1 MDLPFDFS
9 AGAASLGH
17 RFLIG
22 LQPGHVLSDHDKRL
36 LSLLRPAGVVFF
48 RANFKAGVP
57 YEEWLGT
64 HRQLIAD
71 IREYIGREEV
81 IFSIDH
87 EGGGVLRPP
96 APITPFAYARR
107 WREHAAEVGHAMG
120 RELASLGFN
129 VNFAPV
135 LDVNSNPDN
144 PVIGRR
150 SFGTTPEEV
159 TRAAR
164 PFLHAMQAEGVM
176 GCLKHFPGHGDTSV
190 DSHYGLPVVDV
201 DATTFR
207 KRELVPFCELAN
219 GEARMVMT
227 AHIVFPQIDPG
238 TPATMSRTILQDVLR
253 KELGFGGVVVSD
265 DLGMKAISSM
275 LDQPE
280 TSIKLANAG
289 CDLLCMCAYWADTGL
304 ILRIIDNMIA
314 GIRDGSVAETVLEQ
328 SHQRITT
335 LLAELPR
342 HEVTAL
348 SGEDFAR
355 HAGVAPLHDNSARKI
370 AEGGAATV

>member
-1 MDLPFDFS
+1 MDLPFDLG

-22 LQPGHVLSDHDKRL
+22 LQPGHVLGDHDKRL

-48 RANFKAGVP
+48 RANFQAGVP

-64 HRQLIAD
+64 HRQLVAD
-71 IREYIGREEV
+71 IREHIGRDEV

-107 WREHAAEVGHAMG
+107 WRENAADVGHAMG

-150 SFGTTPEEV
+150 SFGATPQEV
-159 TRAAR
+159 TEAAR

-201 DATTFR
+201 DAKTFR
-207 KRELVPFCELAN
+207 ERELAPFRELAN

-238 TPATMSRTILQDVLR
+238 TPATMSRTILQDILR
-253 KELGFGGVVVSD
+253 NELGFGGVVVSD

-304 ILRIIDNMIA
+304 ILRIIDNIIA

-328 SHQRITT
+328 SHQRVTK
-335 LLAELPR
+335 LLSELPR
-342 HEVTAL
+342 HGVTAL
-348 SGEDFAR
+348 SDADFTR
-355 HAGVAPLHDNSARKI
+355 HAGLAPLHDNSARKV

>member
-1 MDLPFDFS
+1 MDLPFDLG

-22 LQPGHVLSDHDKRL
+22 LQPGHVLGDHDKRL

-48 RANFKAGVP
+48 RANFQAGVP

-64 HRQLIAD
+64 HRQLVAD
-71 IREYIGREEV
+71 IREHIGRDEV

-107 WREHAAEVGHAMG
+107 WRENAADVGHAMG

-150 SFGTTPEEV
+150 SFGATPQEV
-159 TRAAR
+159 TEAAR

-201 DATTFR
+201 DAKTFR
-207 KRELVPFCELAN
+207 ERELAPFRELAN

-238 TPATMSRTILQDVLR
+238 TPATMSRTILQDILR
-253 KELGFGGVVVSD
+253 NELGFGGVVVSD

-304 ILRIIDNMIA
+304 ILRIIDNIIA

-328 SHQRITT
+328 SHQRVTK
-335 LLAELPR
+335 LLSELPR

-348 SGEDFAR
+348 SDADFTH
-355 HAGVAPLHDNSARKI
+355 HAGLAPLHDNSARKV

>member
-1 MDLPFDFS
+1 MDLPFDLG

-22 LQPGHVLSDHDKRL
+22 LQPGHVLGDHDKRL

-48 RANFKAGVP
+48 RANFQAGVP
-57 YEEWLGT
+57 YEEWLGA
-64 HRQLIAD
+64 HRQLVAD
-71 IREYIGREEV
+71 IREHIGRDEV

-107 WREHAAEVGHAMG
+107 WRENAADVGHAMG

-150 SFGTTPEEV
+150 SFGATPQEV
-159 TRAAR
+159 TEAAR

-201 DATTFR
+201 DAKRFR
-207 KRELVPFCELAN
+207 QRELAPFRELAN

-238 TPATMSRTILQDVLR
+238 TPATMSRTILQDILR
-253 KELGFGGVVVSD
+253 NELGFGGVVVSD

-304 ILRIIDNMIA
+304 ILRIIDNIIA

-328 SHQRITT
+328 SHQRVTK
-335 LLAELPR
+335 LLSELPR

-348 SGEDFAR
+348 SDADFTR
-355 HAGVAPLHDNSARKI
+355 HAGLAPLHDNSARKV

>member
-1 MDLPFDFS
+1 MDLPFDLG

-48 RANFKAGVP
+48 RANFQAGVP

-64 HRQLIAD
+64 HRQLVAD
-71 IREYIGREEV
+71 IREHIGRDEV

-107 WREHAAEVGHAMG
+107 WRENAADVGQAMG

-150 SFGTTPEEV
+150 SFGATPQEV
-159 TRAAR
+159 TEAAR

-201 DATTFR
+201 DARTFR
-207 KRELVPFCELAN
+207 QRELAPFRELAN

-227 AHIVFPQIDPG
+227 AHIVFPHIDPG
-238 TPATMSRTILQDVLR
+238 TPATMSRTILQDILR
-253 KELGFGGVVVSD
+253 NELGFGGVVVSD

-275 LDQPE
+275 LDRPE

-304 ILRIIDNMIA
+304 ILRIIDNIIA

-335 LLAELPR
+335 LLSQLSR
-342 HEVTAL
+342 HGVTAL
-348 SGEDFAR
+348 PDADFAR
-355 HAGVAPLHDNSARKI
+355 HAGLAPLHDNTARKV

>member
-1 MDLPFDFS
+1 MDLPFDLG

-22 LQPGHVLSDHDKRL
+22 LQPGHVLGDHDKRL

-48 RANFKAGVP
+48 RANFQAGVP

-64 HRQLIAD
+64 HRQLVAD
-71 IREYIGREEV
+71 IREHIGRDEV

-107 WREHAAEVGHAMG
+107 WRENAADVGHAMG

-150 SFGTTPEEV
+150 SFGATPQEV
-159 TRAAR
+159 TEAAR
-164 PFLHAMQAEGVM
+164 PFLHAIQAEGVM

-201 DATTFR
+201 DAKTFR
-207 KRELVPFCELAN
+207 ERELAPFRELAN

-238 TPATMSRTILQDVLR
+238 TPATMSRTILQDILR
-253 KELGFGGVVVSD
+253 NELGFGGVVVSD

-304 ILRIIDNMIA
+304 ILRIIDNIIA

-328 SHQRITT
+328 SHQRVTK
-335 LLAELPR
+335 LLSELPR
-342 HEVTAL
+342 HGVTAL
-348 SGEDFAR
+348 SDADFTR
-355 HAGVAPLHDNSARKI
+355 HAGLAPLHDNSARKV

>member
-1 MDLPFDFS
+1 MDLPFNLG

-22 LQPGHVLSDHDKRL
+22 LQPGHVLGDHDKRL

-48 RANFKAGVP
+48 RANFQAGVP

-64 HRQLIAD
+64 HRQLVAD
-71 IREYIGREEV
+71 IREHIGRDEV

-107 WREHAAEVGHAMG
+107 WRENAADVGHAMG

-150 SFGTTPEEV
+150 SFGATPQEV
-159 TRAAR
+159 TEAAR

-201 DATTFR
+201 DAKTFR
-207 KRELVPFCELAN
+207 QRELAPFRELTN

-238 TPATMSRTILQDVLR
+238 TPATMSRTILQDILR
-253 KELGFGGVVVSD
+253 NELGFGGVVVSD

-304 ILRIIDNMIA
+304 ILRIIDNIIA
-314 GIRDGSVAETVLEQ
+314 GIRDGSVAETALEQ
-328 SHQRITT
+328 SHQRVTA
-335 LLAELPR
+335 LLSELPR
-342 HEVTAL
+342 HEVRAL
-348 SGEDFAR
+348 SDADFAR
-355 HAGVAPLHDNSARKI
+355 HAGLAPLHDNSARKV

>member
-1 MDLPFDFS
+1 MDLPFDLG

-22 LQPGHVLSDHDKRL
+22 LQPGHVLGDHDKRL

-48 RANFKAGVP
+48 RANFQAGVP

-64 HRQLIAD
+64 HRQLVAD
-71 IREYIGREEV
+71 IREHIGRDEV

-107 WREHAAEVGHAMG
+107 WRENAADVGHAMG

-150 SFGTTPEEV
+150 SFGATPQEV
-159 TRAAR
+159 TEAAR

-201 DATTFR
+201 DAKTFR
-207 KRELVPFCELAN
+207 ERELAPFRELAN

-238 TPATMSRTILQDVLR
+238 TPATMSRTILQDILR
-253 KELGFGGVVVSD
+253 NELGFGGVVVSD

-304 ILRIIDNMIA
+304 ILRIIDNIIA

-328 SHQRITT
+328 SHQRVTK
-335 LLAELPR
+335 LLSELPR
-342 HEVTAL
+342 HGVTAL
-348 SGEDFAR
+348 SDVDFTR
-355 HAGVAPLHDNSARKI
+355 HAGLAPLHDNSARKV

>member
-1 MDLPFDFS
+1 MDLPFDLG

-22 LQPGHVLSDHDKRL
+22 LQPGHVLGDHDKRL

-48 RANFKAGVP
+48 RANFQAGVP

-64 HRQLIAD
+64 HRQLVAD
-71 IREYIGREEV
+71 IREHIGRDEV

-107 WREHAAEVGHAMG
+107 WRENAADVGHAMG

-150 SFGTTPEEV
+150 SFGATPQEV
-159 TRAAR
+159 TEAAR

-201 DATTFR
+201 DAKTFR
-207 KRELVPFCELAN
+207 ERELAPFRELAN

-238 TPATMSRTILQDVLR
+238 TPATMSRTILQDILR
-253 KELGFGGVVVSD
+253 NELGFGGVVVSD

-304 ILRIIDNMIA
+304 ILRIIDNIIA
-314 GIRDGSVAETVLEQ
+314 GIRDGSVATYDAVLIATD
-328 SHQRITT
+328 HDDVDYNGLVR
-335 LLAELPR
+335 
-342 HEVTAL
+342 
-348 SGEDFAR
+348 GAR
-355 HAGVAPLHDNSARKI
+355 LIVDTRNVCERNGLRADHVVKA
-370 AEGGAATV
+370 

>member
-1 MDLPFDFS
+1 MDLPFDLG

-22 LQPGHVLSDHDKRL
+22 LQPGHVLGDHDKRL

-48 RANFKAGVP
+48 RANFQAGVP
-57 YEEWLGT
+57 YEEWLGA
-64 HRQLIAD
+64 HRQLVAD
-71 IREYIGREEV
+71 IREHIGRDEV

-107 WREHAAEVGHAMG
+107 WRENAADVGHAMG

-150 SFGTTPEEV
+150 SFGATPQEV
-159 TRAAR
+159 TEAAR

-201 DATTFR
+201 DAKRFR
-207 KRELVPFCELAN
+207 QRELAPFRELAN

-238 TPATMSRTILQDVLR
+238 TPATMSRTILQDILR
-253 KELGFGGVVVSD
+253 NELGFGGVVVSD

-275 LDQPE
+275 LGQPE

-304 ILRIIDNMIA
+304 ILRIIDNIIA

-328 SHQRITT
+328 SHQRVTK
-335 LLAELPR
+335 LLSELPR

-348 SGEDFAR
+348 SDADFTR
-355 HAGVAPLHDNSARKI
+355 HAGLAPLHDNSARKV

>member
-1 MDLPFDFS
+1 MDLPFDLG

-22 LQPGHVLSDHDKRL
+22 LQPGHVLGDHDKRL

-48 RANFKAGVP
+48 RANFQAGVP

-64 HRQLIAD
+64 HRQLVAD
-71 IREYIGREEV
+71 IREHIGRDEV

-107 WREHAAEVGHAMG
+107 WRENAADVGHAMG

-150 SFGTTPEEV
+150 SFGATPQEV
-159 TRAAR
+159 TEAAR

-201 DATTFR
+201 DARTFR
-207 KRELVPFCELAN
+207 ERELAPFRELAN

-238 TPATMSRTILQDVLR
+238 TPATMSRTILQDILR
-253 KELGFGGVVVSD
+253 NELGFGGVVVSD

-304 ILRIIDNMIA
+304 ILRIIDNIIA

-328 SHQRITT
+328 SHQRVTK
-335 LLAELPR
+335 LLSELPR
-342 HEVTAL
+342 HGVTAL
-348 SGEDFAR
+348 SDADFTR
-355 HAGVAPLHDNSARKI
+355 HAGLAPLHDNSARKV

>member
-1 MDLPFDFS
+1 MDLPFDLG

-22 LQPGHVLSDHDKRL
+22 LQPGHVLGDHDKRL

-48 RANFKAGVP
+48 RANFQAGVP

-64 HRQLIAD
+64 HRQLVAD
-71 IREYIGREEV
+71 IREHIGRDEV

-107 WREHAAEVGHAMG
+107 WRENAADVGHAMG

-150 SFGTTPEEV
+150 SFGATPQEV
-159 TRAAR
+159 TEAAR

-201 DATTFR
+201 DAKTFR
-207 KRELVPFCELAN
+207 QRELAPFRELAN

-238 TPATMSRTILQDVLR
+238 TPATMSRTILQDILR
-253 KELGFGGVVVSD
+253 NELGFGGVVVSD

-304 ILRIIDNMIA
+304 ILRIIDNIIA

-328 SHQRITT
+328 SHQRVTK
-335 LLAELPR
+335 LLSELPR

-348 SGEDFAR
+348 SDADFTR
-355 HAGVAPLHDNSARKI
+355 HAGLAPLHDNSARKV

>member
-1 MDLPFDFS
+1 MDLPFDLG

-22 LQPGHVLSDHDKRL
+22 LQPGHVLGDHDKRL

-48 RANFKAGVP
+48 RANFQAGVP

-64 HRQLIAD
+64 HRQLVAD
-71 IREYIGREEV
+71 IREHIGRDEV

-107 WREHAAEVGHAMG
+107 WRENAADVGHAMG

-150 SFGTTPEEV
+150 SFGATPQEV
-159 TRAAR
+159 TEAAR

-201 DATTFR
+201 DAKTFR
-207 KRELVPFCELAN
+207 ERELAPFRELAN

-238 TPATMSRTILQDVLR
+238 TPATMSRTILQDILR
-253 KELGFGGVVVSD
+253 NELGFGGVVVSD

-304 ILRIIDNMIA
+304 ILRIIDNIIA

-328 SHQRITT
+328 SHQRVTK
-335 LLAELPR
+335 LLSELPR
-342 HEVTAL
+342 HGVTAL
-348 SGEDFAR
+348 SDADFTR
-355 HAGVAPLHDNSARKI
+355 HAGLAPLHDNSARKV
-370 AEGGAATV
+370 AEGGVATV

>member
-1 MDLPFDFS
+1 MDLPFDLG

-22 LQPGHVLSDHDKRL
+22 LQPGHVLGDHDKRL

-48 RANFKAGVP
+48 RANFQAGVP

-64 HRQLIAD
+64 HRQLVAD
-71 IREYIGREEV
+71 IREHIGRDEV

-107 WREHAAEVGHAMG
+107 WRENAADVGHAMG

-150 SFGTTPEEV
+150 SFGATPQEV
-159 TRAAR
+159 TEAAR

-190 DSHYGLPVVDV
+190 DSHYGLSVVDV
-201 DATTFR
+201 DAKTFR
-207 KRELVPFCELAN
+207 ERELAPFRELAN

-238 TPATMSRTILQDVLR
+238 TPATMSRTILQDILR
-253 KELGFGGVVVSD
+253 NELGFGGVVVSD

-304 ILRIIDNMIA
+304 ILRIIDNIIA

-328 SHQRITT
+328 SHQRVTK
-335 LLAELPR
+335 LLSELPR
-342 HEVTAL
+342 HGVTAL
-348 SGEDFAR
+348 SDADFTR
-355 HAGVAPLHDNSARKI
+355 HAGLAPLHDNSARKV

>member
-1 MDLPFDFS
+1 MDLPFDLG

-22 LQPGHVLSDHDKRL
+22 LQPGHVLGDYDKRL

-48 RANFKAGVP
+48 RANFQAGVP

-64 HRQLIAD
+64 HRQLVAD
-71 IREYIGREEV
+71 IREHIGRDEV

-107 WREHAAEVGHAMG
+107 WRENAADVGHAMG

-150 SFGTTPEEV
+150 SFGATPQEV
-159 TRAAR
+159 TEAAR

-201 DATTFR
+201 DAKTFR
-207 KRELVPFCELAN
+207 ERELAPFRELAN

-238 TPATMSRTILQDVLR
+238 TPATMSRTILQDILR
-253 KELGFGGVVVSD
+253 NELGFGGVVVSD

-304 ILRIIDNMIA
+304 ILRIIDNIIA

-328 SHQRITT
+328 SHQRVTK
-335 LLAELPR
+335 LLSELPR
-342 HEVTAL
+342 HGVTAL
-348 SGEDFAR
+348 SDADFTR
-355 HAGVAPLHDNSARKI
+355 HAGLAPLHDNSARKV